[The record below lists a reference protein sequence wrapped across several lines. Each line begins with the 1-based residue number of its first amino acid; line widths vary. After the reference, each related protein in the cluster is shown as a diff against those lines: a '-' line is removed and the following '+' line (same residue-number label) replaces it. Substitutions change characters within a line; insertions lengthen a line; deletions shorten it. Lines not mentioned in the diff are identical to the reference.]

1 MKLSQKT
8 IKILK
13 NYSTINNNIS
23 FKEGNQLKTI
33 SEQKNIFSMATIEE
47 TFEISAG
54 IYDLNSFLSSLSA
67 IVDPELEFGDSSVK
81 INGMNG
87 TFEYFYTDEE
97 LLTKLPKTF
106 PETETIYEFE
116 ITEDEIQ
123 TLMKTAAITASRFV
137 SFVCDGEVV
146 YTLVGNRENKS
157 SNNFKNEI
165 GEHDKEFDI
174 MIPVES
180 LKMMPMK
187 YNLKLVKSKTPK
199 ESKSII
205 LVNDEEQ
212 IQYFIASDKNSRA

>member
-13 NYSTINNNIS
+13 NYSTINNNII

-33 SEQKNIFSMATIEE
+33 SEHKNIFSMATIEE
-47 TFEISAG
+47 TFEINAG

-67 IVDPELEFGDSSVK
+67 IVEPELEFGESSVK
-81 INGMNG
+81 INGLNG

-97 LLTKLPKTF
+97 LLTKLPKSF
-106 PETETIYEFE
+106 PDKEIIYEFV

-123 TLMKTAAITASRFV
+123 TLMKTAAITSSRFV
-137 SFVCDGEVV
+137 SFVCDGDVV

-157 SNNFKNEI
+157 SNNFKNDV

-174 MIPVES
+174 MVPVES
-180 LKMMPMK
+180 LKMIPMQ
-187 YNLKLVKSKTPK
+187 YDLQLVKTKTSNQ
-199 ESKSII
+199 SKSLI
-205 LVNDEEQ
+205 LINDDEQ
-212 IQYFIASDKNSRA
+212 IQYFIASSPNSKA